1 MRPVLQQA
9 GIFIISVYINA
20 YSHTHTP
27 VHSPPLSHLH
37 TLRANS
43 SSTAIP
49 LHFCPTVIHQILSG
63 PKVRCT
69 RSLRATAIAV
79 VVLPTPPIPRSPNNP
94 RLPRVPVTHCVWI
107 ERGLLW
113 ERLLVS
119 YCDASHIILRYAHEH
134 TRRGLHN
141 LPTNC
146 HNRVLGTTQRITQ
159 HKIFFINT
167 NHPHE

>member
-1 MRPVLQQA
+1 MQPVLQQA
-9 GIFIISVYINA
+9 GIVIISVYINA

-94 RLPRVPVTHCVWI
+94 RLPRVPVTHCVY
-107 ERGLLW
+107 GLREDYYENDCWYRIVMHHIL
-113 ERLLVS
+113 
-119 YCDASHIILRYAHEH
+119 YCGMHMH
-134 TRRGLHN
+134 TRGEGYTIC
-141 LPTNC
+141 PQTSTI
-146 HNRVLGTTQRITQ
+146 V
-159 HKIFFINT
+159 F
-167 NHPHE
+167 